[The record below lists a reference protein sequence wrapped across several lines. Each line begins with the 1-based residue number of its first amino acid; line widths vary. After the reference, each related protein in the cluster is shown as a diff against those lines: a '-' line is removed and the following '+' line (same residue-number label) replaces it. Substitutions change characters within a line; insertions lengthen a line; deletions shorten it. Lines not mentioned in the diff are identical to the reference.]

1 MLNLIL
7 IDVKYSQLAV
17 FNFEIGSNHQ
27 NPPSKIFEFPP
38 PLTAIWKTLTYGRKC
53 KRCWT

>member
-17 FNFEIGSNHQ
+17 FNFEKGSNHQ

>member
-17 FNFEIGSNHQ
+17 FNFEKGSNHQ
-27 NPPSKIFEFPP
+27 SPQQNFRIPPTPHRYLENPD
-38 PLTAIWKTLTYGRKC
+38 IW
-53 KRCWT
+53 